1 MDERN
6 YQHSYENGSTKPP
19 KNRGG
24 IIAVVLCTV
33 IFLCGILSALGM
45 WEQNNIHNNP
55 QIGDVNFSGDNG
67 SGSVSSMPSSLGA
80 AQPPNPSDQIQ
91 VLSPTRKGGV
101 GTVNLNKLLQASLNP
116 AAPDKKERPFG
127 DYIFR
132 EGDRVMQIRNNYDI
146 IWKRTGGSEVG
157 TGIFNGDVGSITSI
171 DPNMETVTVVW
182 PIHSWQRWS
191 RNSTSS
197 GTSTVQR
204 TRANWGRSVMRSTV
218 RFEILPAV
226 VEERQLSKV
235 QAP

>member
-91 VLSPTRKGGV
+91 VLTPTRKGGV
-101 GTVNLNKLLQASLNP
+101 GTWSPDYCMVIKNCNHCIVRDNVWHRGSIEDGIVLLGENPDVVTEGNIAVVAVRHYCRYNLNVLPLVTESLLPCCDLAS
-116 AAPDKKERPFG
+116 K
-127 DYIFR
+127 
-132 EGDRVMQIRNNYDI
+132 
-146 IWKRTGGSEVG
+146 SEV
-157 TGIFNGDVGSITSI
+157 ISYHAV
-171 DPNMETVTVVW
+171 
-182 PIHSWQRWS
+182 
-191 RNSTSS
+191 NSC
-197 GTSTVQR
+197 
-204 TRANWGRSVMRSTV
+204 
-218 RFEILPAV
+218 
-226 VEERQLSKV
+226 
-235 QAP
+235 